1 MTTTPAA
8 EPYVANTSGDRS
20 RAIPL
25 QAQGGS
31 WGAFVF
37 GGLWALC
44 NGVWFGALSFL
55 TLLAPLTLDSFP
67 RLSWLAMSIGFL
79 VWGYLTVSGRHL
91 AWTHK
96 RWASYQQ
103 FRDTQRAWS
112 VAAKVVFGVSL
123 IPVVFMAGLWMLLGQ
138 GLSHMNG

>member
-1 MTTTPAA
+1 MTSTPAA
-8 EPYVANTSGDRS
+8 ESYVANTSGDRS
-20 RAIPL
+20 RAVPI

-37 GGLWALC
+37 AGVWALC

-55 TLLAPLTLDSFP
+55 VVLAPLTMDSFP
-67 RLSWLAMSIGFL
+67 RLSWLALFIGVL

-96 RWASYQQ
+96 RWASYQH
-103 FRDTQRAWS
+103 FRDAQRAWS
-112 VAAKVVFGVSL
+112 VAAKLLFTLTLVAVICL
-123 IPVVFMAGLWMLLGQ
+123 AGFWMLLGQ